1 MESTESLQQFYT
13 RTQVPVSPSGLAN
26 AHAGLGHFN
35 VFSRDDCA
43 LVTPYSRRDYYKI
56 SLIIGKGK
64 LHYADKWIYVDRP
77 ALLFSNPMI
86 PYSWE
91 GEDENQTGWFCLFT
105 DQFLQNG
112 NRLGHIQDS
121 QLFKIGGTPIFFVD
135 ELQQKSV
142 SEIFIK
148 MMTEIQS
155 DYLHKYDMLRA
166 YLHLLI
172 HETMKMNPAES
183 FEPYQNASQR
193 VASLFM
199 ELLERQFPIDSPEA
213 FLKLKTPNDYA
224 ESLSV
229 HVNSLNRSVKEITGK
244 TTTQQITSRIIQE
257 ANALLIH
264 TDWNI
269 SEIAYGLG
277 FEEPAYFTNYFKK
290 QTGSTPNALRASLV

>member
-1 MESTESLQQFYT
+1 MESHESLQGFYE
-13 RTQVPVSPSGLAN
+13 RNAPNLASQCIGVN
-26 AHAGLGHFN
+26 KMVHFN
-35 VFSRDDCA
+35 VFSREYCSP
-43 LVTPYSRRDYYKI
+43 LTPYSRRDYYKI

-64 LHYADKWIYVDRP
+64 LHYADKWIKVDRP
-77 ALLFSNPMI
+77 ALLFSNPII

-91 GEDENQTGWFCLFT
+91 ADDEDQKGWFCLFT
-105 DQFLQNG
+105 DQFLHNG
-112 NRLGHIQDS
+112 TRMGNLQDS
-121 QLFKIGGTPIFFVD
+121 PLFRIGGTPVFFID
-135 ELQQKSV
+135 EEQQNIL
-142 SEIFIK
+142 SEIYTK

-155 DYLHKYDMLRA
+155 EYIHKYDMLRA
-166 YLHLLI
+166 YLHLMI
-172 HETMKMNPAES
+172 HETMRMQPADT

-224 ESLSV
+224 QSLSI

-244 TTTQQITSRIIQE
+244 TTSQQITARIIQE
-257 ANALLIH
+257 ANALLRH

-269 SEIAYGLG
+269 AEIAYGLG

-290 QTGSTPNALRASLV
+290 QTGVTPNALRMDIV

>member
-1 MESTESLQQFYT
+1 MESSESIKEFYLRNT
-13 RTQVPVSPSGLAN
+13 GGEGLSCLNKIPVM
-26 AHAGLGHFN
+26 GHFN
-35 VFSRDDCA
+35 VFTRDECS

-64 LHYADKWIYVDRP
+64 LHYADKWIHVDRP
-77 ALLFSNPMI
+77 ALLFSNPMV

-91 GEDENQTGWFCLFT
+91 ADDENQTGWFCLFT

-112 NRLGHIQDS
+112 NRLGNLQDS

-135 ELQQKSV
+135 EAQQQSV
-142 SEIFIK
+142 SDIFIK
-148 MMTEIQS
+148 MTAEIQS
-155 DYLHKYDMLRA
+155 DYVHKYDMLRT

-172 HETMKMNPAES
+172 HETMKMHPAES
-183 FEPYQNASQR
+183 FEHYQNASQR

-213 FLKLKTPNDYA
+213 YLKLKTANDYA
-224 ESLSV
+224 ESLSI
-229 HVNSLNRSVKEITGK
+229 HVNSLNRSVKDMTGK

-257 ANALLIH
+257 ANALLQH

-277 FEEPAYFTNYFKK
+277 FEEPSYFTNYFKK
-290 QTGSTPNALRASLV
+290 HTGSTPNALRGSLV

>member
-1 MESTESLQQFYT
+1 MESKETIKGFYL
-13 RTQVPVSPSGLAN
+13 RN
-26 AHAGLGHFN
+26 ASVERLEAVTTPGIGHFN
-35 VFSRDDCA
+35 VFTRESCS
-43 LVTPYSRRDYYKI
+43 LMTPYSRRDYYKI

-77 ALLFSNPMI
+77 ALLFSNPVV

-91 GEDENQTGWFCLFT
+91 ADDEDQTGWFCLFT

-112 NRLGHIQDS
+112 TRLGNLQDS
-121 QLFKIGGTPIFFVD
+121 QLFKIGGTPMFFVD
-135 ELQQKSV
+135 DEQQKTISDL
-142 SEIFIK
+142 FMK
-148 MMTEIQS
+148 MMIEIES
-155 DYLHKYDMLRA
+155 EYMHKYDMLRA

-172 HETMKMNPAES
+172 HETMKMQPAEN
-183 FEPYQNASQR
+183 FEPYHNASHR

-224 ESLSV
+224 QSLSI
-229 HVNSLNRSVKEITGK
+229 HVNSLNRSVKEMTGK
-244 TTTQQITSRIIQE
+244 TTSQQITSRIVQE
-257 ANALLIH
+257 ANALLKH

-277 FEEPAYFTNYFKK
+277 FDEPAYFTNFFKK
-290 QTGSTPNALRASLV
+290 QTGLTPNTVRTAVV

>member
-1 MESTESLQQFYT
+1 MESSESLQEFYN
-13 RTQVPVSPSGLAN
+13 RTQVRVYPSCLSN
-26 AHAGLGHFN
+26 SGLGHFN
-35 VFSRDDCA
+35 VFSRDNCA
-43 LVTPYSRRDYYKI
+43 LVTPYSRRDFYKV

-64 LHYADKWIYVDRP
+64 LHYANKWIRVDRP
-77 ALLFSNPMI
+77 ALLFSNPVI

-91 GEDENQTGWFCLFT
+91 ADDDNQTGWFCLFT
-105 DQFLQNG
+105 DEFLQNG
-112 NRLGHIQDS
+112 SRLGNLQDS
-121 QLFKIGGTPIFFVD
+121 PLFKIGGTPVFFVN
-135 ELQQKSV
+135 EEQQKTV
-142 SEIFIK
+142 SDLFVK
-148 MMTEIQS
+148 MMTEIDS
-155 DYLHKYDMLRA
+155 DYIHKYDMLRS

-172 HETMKMNPAES
+172 HETMKMNPAEN
-183 FEPYQNASQR
+183 FEYHQNASQR

-199 ELLERQFPIDSPEA
+199 ELLERQFPIDSPESY
-213 FLKLKTPNDYA
+213 LKLRTPNDYA

-257 ANALLIH
+257 ANALLKH

-290 QTGSTPNALRASLV
+290 QTGRTPNALRSNLV